1 MLIHGVKK
9 NPKNGQTQMGMYLGY
24 MPEDH
29 LEAVY
34 RRKKIGMTARQDRI
48 ECMRL
53 GRAPKLYPSG
63 DPVHYYPKR
72 YKNFL
77 RMLEKYTKKT
87 REDWPGLT
95 WKTVKAT
102 GQVVRDLVPVPKKG
116 FKPSKLTKLGE
127 RLVGI
132 SRW

>member
-1 MLIHGVKK
+1 MVKNK
-9 NPKNGQTQMGMYLGY
+9 EGETQMGMYFGY

-29 LEAVY
+29 LEDVY
-34 RRKKIGMTARQDRI
+34 RRKKMGMTAREDRI
-48 ECMRL
+48 ECVRT

-72 YKNFL
+72 YKNFVK
-77 RMLEKYTKKT
+77 MLKKYTDKA

-95 WKTVKAT
+95 WKTVKKT
-102 GQVVRDLVPVPKKG
+102 GEVVRELVPVLDPK
-116 FKPSKLTKLGE
+116 FKPYEFDKLGR
-127 RLVGI
+127 RLVGL

>member
-1 MLIHGVKK
+1 VVKNK
-9 NPKNGQTQMGMYLGY
+9 EGETQMGMYFGY

-29 LEAVY
+29 LEDVY
-34 RRKKIGMTARQDRI
+34 RRKKMGMTAREDRI
-48 ECMRL
+48 ECVRT

-72 YKNFL
+72 YKNFVK
-77 RMLEKYTKKT
+77 MLKKYTDKT

-95 WKTVKAT
+95 WKTVKKT
-102 GQVVRDLVPVPKKG
+102 GEVVRELVPVLDPK
-116 FKPSKLTKLGE
+116 FKPYEFDKLGR
-127 RLVGI
+127 RLVGL